1 MYRSL
6 ICLPITQLSS
16 VHPFCSLRS
25 PPAVVSLY
33 GQGTS
38 RAAPTQEMQTG
49 CQATAAKDHCVHM
62 HVCLLL
68 TCLCVPMRVLI
79 IKNKHV
85 SLLVGQAPVPGK
97 QSSARQCRYRF
108 LHLENSS
115 KGLLSH
121 CFSS

>member
-1 MYRSL
+1 MCRSL
-6 ICLPITQLSS
+6 ICLPITQLPP

-25 PPAVVSLY
+25 PPSPPAVVSRY

-38 RAAPTQEMQTG
+38 WAALTQEMQTG

-68 TCLCVPMRVLI
+68 TCLCVPVRALI
-79 IKNKHV
+79 IKNKDV
-85 SLLVGQAPVPGK
+85 SLLAGQASVPGK

-108 LHLENSS
+108 LHL
-115 KGLLSH
+115 
-121 CFSS
+121 